1 MIVAID
7 GPAGAGKSTVSA
19 QVAQALGFQLIDTGA
34 MYRCVGLC
42 ALRAGVALDD
52 GEALARLAADLDVAF
67 RFEDGRN
74 HVLLGDEDVSADIR
88 TEEVSDAA
96 SRVSSLPPVRAA
108 LLELQRSLGRR
119 TDAVMEG
126 RDIGTVVFPDAALKV
141 FLTASIDERA
151 RRRASDYRDRGEEV
165 DLAQIREDISARD
178 ARDSGREVAP
188 LKEADDAVR
197 VDTTSM
203 SQPEVVAHI
212 VELARSRRG

>member
-19 QVAQALGFQLIDTGA
+19 EVAQALGFQLIDTGA

-42 ALRAGVALDD
+42 ALRDEVALDD
-52 GEALARLAADLDVAF
+52 GDALAGVAARLEVTF
-67 RFEDGRN
+67 RFEGGRN
-74 HVLLGDEDVSADIR
+74 HVVLSGEDVSAAIR
-88 TEEVSDAA
+88 TEQVSDAA
-96 SRVSSLPPVRAA
+96 SRVSSLPPVRKA
-108 LLELQRSLGRR
+108 LLELQRNLGRQS
-119 TDAVMEG
+119 DAVMEG
-126 RDIGTVVFPDAALKV
+126 RDIGTVVFPDAELKV

-151 RRRASDYRDRGEEV
+151 RRRASDYRDRGEDV
-165 DLAQIREDISARD
+165 DLAQIRDEISTRD
-178 ARDSGREVAP
+178 ARDRGRAVAP

-203 SQPEVVAHI
+203 SQREVVAHI